1 MAPTIAYIDCR
12 TTEDAMNDA
21 YTKHECG
28 LSGEPRFLETW
39 PLTLV
44 AVGFTVL
51 HFAGHA
57 KTILNLLGL

>member
-1 MAPTIAYIDCR
+1 MH
-12 TTEDAMNDA
+12 DA